1 MIRLT
6 GARQALIQAYRFGW
20 ASPETSVMELQTT
33 IQTTKKSNCNKQ
45 VDGTLLGAVLG
56 EVERQP
62 IVIKGWINLAYGV
75 LNKDDHAHKVFQFNM
90 DSWLHTSFW
99 DWHEEMEVAGL
110 AKKATERRI
119 DKINLMMPLAIQ
131 DSMFRVKTAQQKYK
145 PHEIQLGIR
154 ADHSA
159 IAHWAR
165 DWKPYYNQ
173 LINLCDELDKKS
185 LAPIAKLIKIINKV
199 DDDE

>member
-6 GARQALIQAYRFGW
+6 GARQALIQAYTFGW

-33 IQTTKKSNCNKQ
+33 IQTTQKNNCNKQ

-62 IVIKGWINLAYGV
+62 IVIRSWINMTYGV
-75 LNKDDHAHKVFQFNM
+75 LDTAGVTFNVYQFNI
-90 DSWLHTSFW
+90 DAWLHTSFW

-110 AKKATERRI
+110 AKKPTQKRI

-131 DSMFRVKTAQQKYK
+131 DSMHRVKTAQQKYK